1 MATVSAGDNT
11 ARVAVPED
19 PPPDDLATRFAIAL
33 NLLLDD
39 LAFRSAAHDRDLA
52 TLQID
57 QRVVERTAQLEAA
70 KKELET
76 FMFVAESTA
85 DAIVSANQNGEII
98 YLNSAAER
106 MFGWPSGEAI
116 GQPLT
121 ILMPG
126 RFHQAHMNGLARF
139 LETREARLIGQTVE
153 VVGCRKEGLEFPVE
167 LTLSVWEQEGISFT
181 GIIRDLTQPK
191 DFEQR
196 LAEHTTALETA
207 NLDLEAFSYSVAHD
221 LRTPLRSL
229 DGFSQALLED
239 YADKLDEQGQE
250 FLGRIRG
257 AAQQMGELIDD
268 LLLLSRVTRNKLLCE
283 SVDLSALAKS
293 VLASLQKNEPQ
304 RKAELIIAE
313 GLITNGDARFLRIV
327 LENLLGNAWK
337 FTGKCPM
344 TRIEVGAQQ
353 EKGRPVFFVRDNGTG
368 FDMAYAHKLFGVFQ
382 RLHLASE
389 FEGTGIG
396 LAIVQRIVQR
406 HSGRVWAEGE
416 VGRGATL
423 YFTLNEEAQ

>member
-1 MATVSAGDNT
+1 
-11 ARVAVPED
+11 VPED

-181 GIIRDLTQPK
+181 GIIRDITQRK
-191 DFEQR
+191 ELEQR